1 MHAQGTR
8 TDIMTYEEYRHKKL
22 MLLIA
27 IKERTYELEELH
39 RIKRDLIQDLQDL
52 EKKKPQRGTEA
63 FRE

>member
-1 MHAQGTR
+1 
-8 TDIMTYEEYRHKKL
+8 MTWEEYRHKKL

-27 IKERTYELEELH
+27 IQERTHELEELH